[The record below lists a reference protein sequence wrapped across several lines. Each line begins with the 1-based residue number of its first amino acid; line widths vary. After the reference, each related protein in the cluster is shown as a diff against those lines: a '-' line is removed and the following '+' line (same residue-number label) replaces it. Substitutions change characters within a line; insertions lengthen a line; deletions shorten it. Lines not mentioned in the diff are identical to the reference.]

1 MSINGPIT
9 GLKTVVATSTV
20 IVDMTHHH
28 RNSDIPARL
37 LDVVECRSA
46 DALRHWLAH
55 RQSACRQPVRFV
67 AMYGS
72 QGYATVSKELL
83 PTARRVMD
91 PFHVVGLA
99 GDKFSACR

>member
-1 MSINGPIT
+1 MSINGPIHWR
-9 GLKTVVATSTV
+9 KSVVTTSTEV
-20 IVDMTHHH
+20 VDMTHHH

-37 LDVVECRSA
+37 LDVVEGRSA

-55 RQSACRQPVRFV
+55 RHPACRQPVRIV
-67 AMYGS
+67 AMDGF
-72 QGYATVSKELL
+72 QGYATASKELL

-99 GDKFSACR
+99 GDKLTARR

>member
-9 GLKTVVATSTV
+9 GLKTVVAMSTV

-37 LDVVECRSA
+37 LDVVEGRSA

-55 RQSACRQPVRFV
+55 RHPACRQPVRIV
-67 AMYGS
+67 AW
-72 QGYATVSKELL
+72 TDSKAMPPQVRNFFPPPGE
-83 PTARRVMD
+83 
-91 PFHVVGLA
+91 
-99 GDKFSACR
+99 